1 MLKALFSTACLLM
14 VFSFCKGQNSFRAII
29 RDSADGDL
37 VPGASIIIKGTK
49 AGAVSDDQGKVYISS
64 VTNGDVTFVASLI
77 GYKQIELTLHFPL
90 SDTTARNI
98 LLPSESIEEEEV
110 TVTST
115 RTNSRIENVPVRIE
129 VIGQEDLEE
138 ETVMQPANISNLLG
152 ETSGI
157 QSQTTSATSGNVS
170 IRIQGLDGRYT
181 QILKDGFPLYGGFSG
196 SLSIM
201 SIPPLDLKQAEVIK
215 GSSSTLYGADAI
227 AGIINFVSKAPS
239 FTPERIIV
247 VNQTSRQETD
257 LGAFF
262 SGRTNKIGYTLL
274 VNSVSGQAVDVN
286 GDGFSD
292 APQLSQLS
300 FAPKLFFYGKDSAL
314 FTVGMNVT
322 YEDRIGGDMY
332 AIRYKPDSLH
342 PYLERSQSQRD
353 YSQMRYD
360 CKLSDNAYLT
370 LKNSVGLYDRSLQ
383 SGDSYFKGQQL
394 NSFSEASVFFREKA
408 HNLVIGSSFNTEDF
422 KEDKTLSLMDRSYN
436 YSTIGAFIQ
445 DDWHPGKHVVVEGG
459 LREDY
464 QNRFGSYTLPRL
476 SMLYHFTSNFSGRLG
491 GGMGYKSPTVFT
503 EIAEEAGYRNVMPI
517 DKTVKPEN
525 ATGANL
531 DFTYKFYF
539 GNVANLT
546 LNQAFYYTRLQ
557 SPLVEDSISYSKGI
571 IRYIN
576 ASSPVISQGLESN
589 IRFSTHRIDVVVA
602 YTYIDAKQEYDKSD
616 PYLDY
621 VPKHRLVGTFVVNTT
636 NKWRFGLESFYT
648 GIQHLPDHTLSRDY
662 FVGGLMVSKAIGNF
676 TIVVNGENLTD
687 TRQTRFENV
696 VLGPETNPTFRPIY
710 APLEGRVVN
719 LVVRMNF

>member
-1 MLKALFSTACLLM
+1 MKKWLFLIVCFLP
-14 VFSFCKGQNSFRAII
+14 VSFLSKGQNTFRAIVK
-29 RDSADGDL
+29 DSADADIL
-37 VPGASIIIKGTK
+37 PGVSVIIKGTK
-49 AGAVSDDQGKVYISS
+49 IGAVSNDQGNITISQ
-64 VTNGDVTFVASLI
+64 VPNGTVTFEVSLI
-77 GYKQIELTLHFPL
+77 GYKKMALSYHFPL
-90 SDTTARNI
+90 ADSSPVVI
-98 LLPSESIEEEEV
+98 LVPSEAIEEEEV

-239 FTPERIIV
+239 FTPERIV
-247 VNQTSRQETD
+247 VLNQTSLRETD

-262 SGRTNKIGYTLL
+262 SGRTEKVGYTLL
-274 VNSVSGQAVDVN
+274 VNSVNGQAVDVN

-300 FAPKLFFYGKDSAL
+300 FAPKLFFYGKDSSL
-314 FTVGMNVT
+314 FTAGMNVT

-332 AIRYKPDSLH
+332 AIRYKTDSLH

-353 YSQMRYD
+353 YSQLRYD
-360 CKLSDNAYLT
+360 SKIADNIYLT
-370 LKNSVGLYDRSLQ
+370 LKNSVGTYSRSLQ
-383 SGDSYFKGQQL
+383 SGDVYFKGQQW
-394 NSFSEASVFFREKA
+394 NTFSEASLFIRERQ
-408 HNLVIGSSFNTEDF
+408 NNIVVGSSYTTEDF
-422 KEDKTLSLMDRSYN
+422 MEDKTLSLLDRSYN
-436 YSTIGAFIQ
+436 YSTIGVFIQ
-445 DDWHPGKHVVVEGG
+445 DDWHPGKHLVVEGG
-459 LREDY
+459 VREDY

-503 EIAEEAGYRNVMPI
+503 EIAEEAGYRNVLPI
-517 DKTVKPEN
+517 DKSVKPEN
-525 ATGANL
+525 AAGVNL

-539 GNVANLT
+539 GNTANLT

-557 SPLVEDSISYSKGI
+557 SPLVEDSVSYAKGI
-571 IRYIN
+571 IKYIN
-576 ASSPVISQGLESN
+576 ATSPIISQGLESN

-602 YTYIDAKQEYDKSD
+602 YTYIDAKQQYDKVD
-616 PYLDY
+616 PYLSY
-621 VPKHRLVGTFVVNTT
+621 VPKNRLVGTFVVNTT

-648 GIQHLPDHTLSRDY
+648 GQQHLPDHTVSHDY
-662 FVGGLMVSKAIGNF
+662 FVGGLMISKSIGYF
-676 TIVVNGENLTD
+676 TFVVNGENLTD